1 MIKITVE
8 FFGTHIRWNHRNAN
22 LGLTAAKEK
31 YTVILFLVE
40 VLHFAHPSLKLGAES
55 GQSGPRE
62 ARNRGSPG
70 PKWQHNHLNFCSYK
84 APSLALA

>member
-8 FFGTHIRWNHRNAN
+8 FFGTHVRCHHRNAN
-22 LGLTAAKEK
+22 LGLTAPKEK

-40 VLHFAHPSLKLGAES
+40 VLHFALLTLQLGAES
-55 GQSGPRE
+55 GQSGPGE
-62 ARNRGSPG
+62 VRNRGSPG
-70 PKWQHNHLNFCSYK
+70 PKWQHNHLNFCSYE